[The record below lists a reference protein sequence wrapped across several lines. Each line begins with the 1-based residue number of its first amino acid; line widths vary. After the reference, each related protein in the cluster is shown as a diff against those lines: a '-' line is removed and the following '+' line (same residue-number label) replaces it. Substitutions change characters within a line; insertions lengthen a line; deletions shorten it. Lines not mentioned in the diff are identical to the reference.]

1 MGTATTDRVR
11 PGRVLTAVCLSVVIV
26 SLDTTVVNVALAS
39 ISEHLGAS
47 TGELQWIT
55 DAYLVAYAGLLLVAG
70 ALGDRIGHK
79 RLLLG
84 GLALFGAGSV
94 LASVSGSAGVLI
106 AWRAVMGIGAAAIM
120 TASLAVLTS
129 VFTAE
134 DRAKALGVWSAA
146 AGGGVAAG
154 PLLGGLLIA
163 AGSWRTVFL
172 INAPLVVLALAA
184 DLWVLPDTA
193 RRARRLDL
201 PGAVLVTVATVA
213 VTAGVIES
221 PTWGWLS
228 GKVVVLYGVAMVATI
243 GFLVRQRYASEPL
256 VVLSWL
262 RDRRLTVPSMVAGGL
277 FFSMTGASFALMLYL
292 QLVLGYSPL
301 VAGLAILPA
310 VAVTTIVA
318 PAASTLVSTLGARTL
333 MAAGMACL
341 AAGLAWFAT
350 ATTHADYWQRL
361 LPAGCLF
368 GLGIGLALTPASDA
382 VLGSTAGARPGVA
395 SGIIETVEELA
406 SALGIAVIGAILTNR
421 FAAGLTGLPAPITT
435 KASTPADAI
444 ATAHRIDASHITHV
458 TVAFTHAMTTGLWVT
473 AAIAAATA
481 LAALAQPDHRHAAD
495 PERHPTR
502 QPSDAAMRN
511 RQPPSPASSTG
522 KP

>member
-11 PGRVLTAVCLSVVIV
+11 PGRVLAAVCLSVVIV

-55 DAYLVAYAGLLLVAG
+55 DAYLVVYAGLLLLAG

-84 GLALFGAGSV
+84 GLGLFGAGSV
-94 LASVSGSAGVLI
+94 LASVSSSAGALI
-106 AWRAVMGIGAAAIM
+106 TWRAFMGIGAAAIM
-120 TASLAVLTS
+120 PASLAMLTS
-129 VFTAE
+129 IFTGPS
-134 DRAKALGVWSAA
+134 RAKALGVWSAA

-163 AGSWRTVFL
+163 AGSWRAVFL
-172 INAPLVVLALAA
+172 INAPLVALAIAA
-184 DLWVLPDTA
+184 DWWVLPDTA
-193 RRARRLDL
+193 RRPRRLDL
-201 PGAVLVTVATVA
+201 LGAELVTVAIAA

-228 GKVVVLYGVAMVATI
+228 GQVLVLYAAAAVAAA
-243 GFLVRQRYASEPL
+243 GFVVRQRYASEPL

-262 RDRRLTVPSMVAGGL
+262 RDRRLTVPSIVAGGL
-277 FFSMTGASFALMLYL
+277 FFAMTGASFALMLYL

-301 VAGLAILPA
+301 LAGLAILPA
-310 VAVTTIVA
+310 VAVTAVA
-318 PAASTLVSTLGARTL
+318 APISGAWVSVLGARTL
-333 MAAGMACL
+333 MATGMACL
-341 AAGLAWFAT
+341 AGGLAWFAT

-395 SGIIETVEELA
+395 SGIIETVEEIA
-406 SALGIAVIGAILTNR
+406 SALGIAVVGAILTGR
-421 FAAGLTGLPAPITT
+421 FAAGLTGLPAPIAA

-444 ATAHRIDASHITHV
+444 TSAQRIDPAHISRV
-458 TVAFTHAMTTGLWVT
+458 TTAFTHAMNTGLWITAAVAAVT
-473 AAIAAATA
+473 AI
-481 LAALAQPDHRHAAD
+481 AALAQPD
-495 PERHPTR
+495 P
-502 QPSDAAMRN
+502 
-511 RQPPSPASSTG
+511 
-522 KP
+522 

>member
-1 MGTATTDRVR
+1 MQTATPDRVR
-11 PGRVLTAVCLSVVIV
+11 PGLVLAAVCLSVVIV

-47 TGELQWIT
+47 IGELQWIT
-55 DAYLVAYAGLLLVAG
+55 DAYLVVYAGLLLLAG
-70 ALGDRIGHK
+70 ALGDRTGHK

-84 GLALFGAGSV
+84 GLGLFGTGSV
-94 LASVSGSAGVLI
+94 LASVSGSAGTLI
-106 AWRAVMGIGAAAIM
+106 AWRAVMGIGAAGIM
-120 TASLAVLTS
+120 PASLAMLTS

-134 DRAKALGVWSAA
+134 RRARALGVWSAA

-163 AGSWRTVFL
+163 AGSWRAVFL

-184 DLWVLPDTA
+184 DLWVLPDTD

-201 PGAVLVTVATVA
+201 PGAGLVTVAIVA

-228 GKVVVLYGVAMVATI
+228 GQVLALYAAAAIATA
-243 GFLVRQRYASEPL
+243 GFLVRQRHASEPL

-262 RDRRLTVPSMVAGGL
+262 WDRRLTVPSMVAGGL
-277 FFSMTGASFALMLYL
+277 FFAMTGASFALMLYL

-301 VAGLAILPA
+301 LAGLVILPA
-310 VAVTTIVA
+310 IAVTTIAA
-318 PAASTLVSTLGARTL
+318 PAAGTLVPVVGARAL
-333 MAAGMACL
+333 MATGMVCL
-341 AAGLAWFAT
+341 AGGLAWFAT

-382 VLGSTAGARPGVA
+382 GLGSTAGARPGVA
-395 SGIIETVEELA
+395 SGIIETVEEIA
-406 SALGIAVIGAILTNR
+406 SALGIAVTGAILTSR
-421 FAAGLTGLPAPITT
+421 FAAGLTGLPAPIITR
-435 KASTPADAI
+435 ASTPADAI
-444 ATAHRIDASHITHV
+444 TTAHQIDPGHITQV
-458 TVAFTHAMTTGLWVT
+458 TVAFTHAMNTGLWIT
-473 AAIAAATA
+473 AAVAAATA
-481 LAALAQPDHRHAAD
+481 IVALA
-495 PERHPTR
+495 HPTL
-502 QPSDAAMRN
+502 
-511 RQPPSPASSTG
+511 TLE
-522 KP
+522 